1 MQITAAADEIL
12 KTVQRDLMFIFD
24 ELSEF
29 VVIFVSNS
37 TSSAV
42 KNVVSFTQNEF
53 SWKRDCVT
61 MRNYAETFYL
71 YKDYNMAPE
80 VLTQIS

>member
-1 MQITAAADEIL
+1 MQITDDAGKSS
-12 KTVQRDLMFIFD
+12 KTFQLDLMFIFD

-29 VVIFVSNS
+29 AVIFVSNL
-37 TSSAV
+37 TLSAV

-53 SWKRDCVT
+53 LRKLGFIT

-71 YKDYNMAPE
+71 YKGYNMAPE

>member
-1 MQITAAADEIL
+1 MQITADVSKIS
-12 KTVQRDLMFIFD
+12 KTVPPDLMFIFD

-53 SWKRDCVT
+53 S
-61 MRNYAETFYL
+61 
-71 YKDYNMAPE
+71 
-80 VLTQIS
+80 

>member
-1 MQITAAADEIL
+1 MQITDDAGKNS
-12 KTVQRDLMFIFD
+12 KTFQRDLMFIFD

-53 SWKRDCVT
+53 S
-61 MRNYAETFYL
+61 
-71 YKDYNMAPE
+71 
-80 VLTQIS
+80 